1 MPQAYITR
9 YCGYH
14 TVGISPVHR
23 TDIIEKSI
31 SVEMLF
37 LWWASV
43 SVNLNRCSNAIFRQF
58 YYKMTS
64 ESFAQD
70 FIHCVDIYKIVLD
83 NRILKDLKDR
93 TI

>member
-1 MPQAYITR
+1 MVSPGTGVHTAEPCHNFVVIDPQSQQNTALE
-9 YCGYH
+9 
-14 TVGISPVHR
+14 V
-23 TDIIEKSI
+23 
-31 SVEMLF
+31 F
-37 LWWASV
+37 WWASV

-83 NRILKDLKDR
+83 NKILKDLKDR